1 MQGEK
6 VTIYLNGVLVVQNV
20 TLENYWDRT
29 QPIFPTG
36 QIELQHHGNPIFF
49 KNVYL
54 RELK

>member
-1 MQGEK
+1 
-6 VTIYLNGVLVVQNV
+6 VQNV